1 MLIAIM
7 GDTFDKVTEKRK
19 QAALYEK
26 IQIIDD
32 YIDLIRI
39 SPSDEKQFVY
49 SVSPIDKEDSQDVD
63 WEGKV
68 ASIKRNVV
76 AEVEATR
83 SDTKKTVKGMQ

>member
-83 SDTKKTVKGMQ
+83 NDTKKTVKGMQ

>member
-39 SPSDEKQFVY
+39 RPSDEKQFVY
-49 SVSPIDKEDSQDVD
+49 SISPIDKGDGQDVD

-68 ASIKRNVV
+68 ASIK
-76 AEVEATR
+76 
-83 SDTKKTVKGMQ
+83 KTVVSDIAASRKETSKTVRSM